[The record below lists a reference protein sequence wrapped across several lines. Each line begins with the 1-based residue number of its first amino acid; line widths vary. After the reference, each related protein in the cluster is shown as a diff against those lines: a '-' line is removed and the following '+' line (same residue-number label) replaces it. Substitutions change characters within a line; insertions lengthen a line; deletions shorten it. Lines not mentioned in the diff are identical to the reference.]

1 MICTAVCV
9 YGHSNPSKEMLEDL
23 NQQLLL
29 LLDFHAAQ
37 GKGPMIIMGDF
48 NAVESQLSAT
58 GLARRAGWQD
68 LSSEGTCLTS
78 SSTVAR
84 RIDQVW
90 VSPALGGR
98 SSPALVLWSEGL
110 PTHAV
115 QTWSVLAEAPGR
127 LDHWQVTDAGPEEGE
142 AGFTDQEW
150 FESFDEK
157 GDRWPDLV
165 SSQDLDGMW
174 AMLEESLVKCH
185 QLHAPGF
192 QQPRGRVINKCEEAP
207 QNPFS
212 GSAET

>member
-1 MICTAVCV
+1 MICTAVCL

-37 GKGPMIIMGDF
+37 VKGPMIIMGDF

-58 GLARRAGWQD
+58 VLARRAGWQD

-78 SSTVAR
+78 SSTVEHG
-84 RIDQVW
+84 IDQVW

-115 QTWSVLAEAPGR
+115 QTWSVLAEAPER
-127 LDHWQVTDAGPEEGE
+127 LDHWQVADAGPEEGE

-150 FESFDEK
+150 SESFNEK
-157 GDRWPDLV
+157 GDRWQDLV

-174 AMLEESLVKCH
+174 AMLEESLVRCH

-207 QNPFS
+207 QNPFFWKR
-212 GSAET
+212 